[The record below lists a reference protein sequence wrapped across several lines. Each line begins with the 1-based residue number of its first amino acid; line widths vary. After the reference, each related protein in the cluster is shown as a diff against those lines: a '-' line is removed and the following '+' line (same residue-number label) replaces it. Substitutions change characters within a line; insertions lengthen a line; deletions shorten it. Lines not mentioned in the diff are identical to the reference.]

1 MVGSLFSLLVSILLV
16 GLTASTGARFRPDS
30 WYRELRKPTWTP
42 PDIAFPIA
50 WGILYLLMAI
60 AAWRLYMADDSAW
73 RTASLAVYVLQLFAN
88 AAWSWLFF
96 GRKQIAIA
104 LIDIVVLLGLIIIA
118 IALFSQVSTLAAWL
132 MVPYGLWVALA
143 LALNATIWRLNS
155 DPQEATRR

>member
-1 MVGSLFSLLVSILLV
+1 MLGSLLVLLLSILLV
-16 GLTASTGARFRPDS
+16 GLTASTGARFRPDN

-60 AAWRLYMADDSAW
+60 AAWRIYMADDSAW

-96 GRKQIAIA
+96 GRKQIAAA
-104 LIDIVVLLGLIIIA
+104 LADIVVLLGLITVA

-132 MVPYGLWVALA
+132 MVPYWLWVALA
-143 LALNATIWRLNS
+143 LALNATIWRFN
-155 DPQEATRR
+155 RR